1 MEVMIMRKLTVIL
14 TALLLLLLP
23 GQALAAAAI
32 PVYVEGQEL
41 AEPALLVSGTSYLPF
56 RALLE
61 GLDMTVTWD
70 AATREVRAKNQNGQ
84 WLTVSL
90 ADNSFEASSIKNFQS
105 GSLAGKAPFIKNGKT
120 YLPLRVLAE
129 SLETSVT
136 YTPKRIDV
144 YLPRLTYDDG
154 QGRTYILNLAN
165 GELALRQNGAYK
177 LLGQIDLPSLH
188 NREYYAPN
196 EFSVSLTPHGN
207 YLFSTGGS
215 GSGALSF
222 TYSHYAWLAADGQ
235 TTVNAP
241 DSSFMGDITQP
252 LWRGDDLWL
261 GSKSELIYV
270 NDKTGET
277 KSYGELGEP
286 TWADARFVLTDELNL
301 LDLTTGSCTDLTP
314 LLLTDE
320 AKAPID
326 AWIAQDFAKGYI
338 ALDEQSYYDYVWAL
352 NPTLPFA
359 DPRVCLKF
367 NAAKTAAAGDGT
379 LYFDL
384 WLAGQAIDPPEAQVL
399 VYKLPA

>member
-1 MEVMIMRKLTVIL
+1 MRKLTLLL

-23 GQALAAAAI
+23 RQALAAAEI
-32 PVYVEGQEL
+32 PIYVEGQKL

-70 AATREVRAKNQNGQ
+70 AAAREVRAKSPNGLR
-84 WLTVSL
+84 LTVSL
-90 ADNSFEASSIKNFQS
+90 ADNSFEVSSIEKFHRD
-105 GSLAGKAPFIKNGKT
+105 SLAGKEPFTKNGKT

-129 SLETSVT
+129 SLDTTVT

-144 YLPRLTYDDG
+144 YMPRLTYDDG

-177 LLGQIDLPSLH
+177 RLGQIDLPSLG
-188 NREYYAPN
+188 NSSYYTPTD
-196 EFSVSLTPHGN
+196 FSVSLTPHGN

-215 GSGALSF
+215 GSGVLTFA
-222 TYSHYAWLAADGQ
+222 YYHHAWLAADGQ
-235 TTVNAP
+235 TTVDAESRAYLGGP
-241 DSSFMGDITQP
+241 SLP
-252 LWRGDDLWL
+252 LWQGDNLWL
-261 GSKSELIYV
+261 GNKGELICV
-270 NDKTGET
+270 NDKTGAT
-277 KSYGELGEP
+277 KSCGELGEP
-286 TWADARFVLTDELNL
+286 TWADARFVLTDRSYL
-301 LDLTTGSCTDLTP
+301 LDTATDTCTDLVP

-320 AKAPID
+320 AKAPIN
-326 AWIAQDFAKGYI
+326 AWIAQNFAYGNI
-338 ALDEQSYYDYVWAL
+338 AVDEQQYYDSMWSV
-352 NPTLPFA
+352 NPTFPMT

-384 WLAGQAIDPPEAQVL
+384 WLAGQVLDPPEAQVL
-399 VYKLPA
+399 TYKLPK